1 MDVIYGNEN
10 MPDDI
15 AAKTLEDQ
23 KAETGK
29 QFLAQKLAGNVTM
42 TFGADVGPLECLI
55 AYAKKLEDELPG
67 HGRVSQLVADNDR
80 LHADNDL
87 LRYDLEDTER
97 RVKESDEKRLLAINE
112 AERSRAEVGRL
123 TSALEGLRDTIKNLE
138 KERDGFEKLH
148 EIASAALV
156 GMASLTCQNGDLR
169 AKLKEHDANSY

>member
-10 MPDDI
+10 MPEDI

-55 AYAKKLEDELPG
+55 AYAKKLE
-67 HGRVSQLVADNDR
+67 
-80 LHADNDL
+80 LHADSGVMDGVLDGLYCDNEA
-87 LRYDLEDTER
+87 LRNKLDATEKR
-97 RVKESDEKRLLAINE
+97 LNESDAKVLLAINE
-112 AERSRAEVGRL
+112 AERSRAEVSRL

-169 AKLKEHDANSY
+169 AKLKEYDARSY